1 MVRRLVIP
9 IDIPAAVIA
18 GTDTH
23 GRFVTDTA
31 ADQKDAAPGAADG
44 DSGTELRRN
53 ESDAF
58 AAAVVHS
65 KVRSPAI
72 RPSTL
77 ERPRLLN
84 WLERHASARL
94 RVITA
99 EAGYG
104 KSTLL
109 ADHARRTERRMLW
122 YRLEPSDRDWVT
134 FLSYIVASVREVAP
148 GFGAGTVSLLQQ
160 VGVLNATR
168 DLTLDTLLAELESVA
183 TEPLSLVLDDFHT
196 VQDSEDVRA
205 IVVRLLEHA
214 PPAFSLVI
222 AGRGSARR
230 IPMARLTAQAG
241 VAELTTEELR
251 FTRSET
257 ADLFAHSYG
266 TPIDDD
272 LVAAIDQRL
281 EGWGASLQLVCASLL
296 SLRPEEV
303 RSFVRDLS
311 AHSDPLYDFLAE
323 EVLSRQTPVMRRVL
337 THASLLERIS
347 PHLLAAA
354 TADPRPVS
362 IRQITVCLYRAED
375 AGDDQPHR
383 HGERPL
389 AIPPAHPRVP
399 AGSTAF
405 EPECRPAH
413 GDAPAC
419 RHRGRAERLAGRH
432 SSLPGGGSP

>member
-1 MVRRLVIP
+1 MIAWSDVWSSPSISRRLSSP
-9 IDIPAAVIA
+9 GLHP
-18 GTDTH
+18 H

-31 ADQKDAAPGAADG
+31 ADQKDAAPDAVDG
-44 DSGTELRRN
+44 DTGTELRRI

-109 ADHARRTERRMLW
+109 ADHARRTERRTLW

-134 FLSYIVASVREVAP
+134 FLSYVVASVREVAP

-222 AGRGSARR
+222 AGR
-230 IPMARLTAQAG
+230 
-241 VAELTTEELR
+241 
-251 FTRSET
+251 
-257 ADLFAHSYG
+257 D
-266 TPIDDD
+266 
-272 LVAAIDQRL
+272 
-281 EGWGASLQLVCASLL
+281 
-296 SLRPEEV
+296 RP
-303 RSFVRDLS
+303 
-311 AHSDPLYDFLAE
+311 P
-323 EVLSRQTPVMRRVL
+323 
-337 THASLLERIS
+337 S
-347 PHLLAAA
+347 PW
-354 TADPRPVS
+354 
-362 IRQITVCLYRAED
+362 
-375 AGDDQPHR
+375 
-383 HGERPL
+383 
-389 AIPPAHPRVP
+389 
-399 AGSTAF
+399 
-405 EPECRPAH
+405 
-413 GDAPAC
+413 
-419 RHRGRAERLAGRH
+419 
-432 SSLPGGGSP
+432 PG